1 MVLKNTPRLPA
12 LARLVALGLAVLAAS
27 GCYYMQ
33 AARGQLRVM
42 TARAPI
48 DRVIARPGTADTLRA
63 QLTRARRIRDF
74 ASRELGLPDNASYKS
89 YADIGR
95 RYVVWNV
102 VATPEFSVEPRT
114 WCFPI
119 AGCVSYRGYFSEK
132 AANAFADRRRRAGD
146 DVLVGG
152 VPAYSTLGRI
162 ADPLLNTV
170 TGYAELDLA
179 ALVFHEL
186 AHQVAYWPG
195 ESAWNEAFAT
205 AVEEAGVA
213 RYAAQQAD
221 PAVLRRWQ
229 QRRRMRV
236 ALSST
241 ITQAREDLAR
251 LYRRRIAP
259 DAARVAKQQRLAEL
273 STAIRVMEKEQGM
286 NSGFGPWIDAGLNNA
301 HLASV
306 ATYYERVPHFE
317 DLLRNRCGDYL
328 PCLYVLARKER
339 TK

>member
-1 MVLKNTPRLPA
+1 MVLNSRLTALTRLIAVA
-12 LARLVALGLAVLAAS
+12 LAALAAS

-33 AARGQLRVM
+33 AARGQLAVIS
-42 TARAPI
+42 ARQPI
-48 DRVIARPGTADTLRA
+48 PKVISRPGTSDALKS
-63 QLTRARRIRDF
+63 QLTRARRIREF
-74 ASRELGLPDNASYKS
+74 ASRELGLPDNASYTS

-95 RYVVWNV
+95 RFVVWNV

-119 AGCVSYRGYFSEK
+119 AGCVAYRGYFSEK
-132 AANAFADRRRRAGD
+132 AANAFADARRKAGD
-146 DVLVGG
+146 DVVVGG

-170 TGYAELDLA
+170 TGYSELDLA
-179 ALVFHEL
+179 ALIFHEL

-195 ESAWNEAFAT
+195 NSSWNEAFAT

-213 RYAAQQAD
+213 RYAARLGD
-221 PAVLRRWQ
+221 PAVLQRWQ
-229 QRRRMRV
+229 QRRRLRV

-251 LYRRRIAP
+251 LYRLRLAPEALREAKRR
-259 DAARVAKQQRLAEL
+259 RLAEL
-273 STAIRVMEKEQGM
+273 ATAIRATEKEQGLS
-286 NSGFGPWIDAGLNNA
+286 SGFGAWIDAGLNNA

-317 DLLRNRCGDYL
+317 DLLKNRCGDYL
-328 PCLYVLARKER
+328 PCLYVLAKKEQA
-339 TK
+339 K